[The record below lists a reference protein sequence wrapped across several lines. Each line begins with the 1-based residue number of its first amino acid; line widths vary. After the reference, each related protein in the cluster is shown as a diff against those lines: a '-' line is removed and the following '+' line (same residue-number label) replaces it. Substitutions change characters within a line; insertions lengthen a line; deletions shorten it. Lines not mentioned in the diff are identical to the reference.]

1 MVDSKGS
8 QNGCHKQ
15 NQWIGASV
23 PTRASRHVEAFLPR
37 TGRSRL
43 HASFRCQAEQCGQGK
58 DSPGREPQCGSSSHR
73 AVALLY
79 LGCPLYDLR
88 NSGVMHGFQSSS
100 GTDRYRMV
108 EDGIRPGVTSNLCRL
123 FLDGG
128 DSWKERVG
136 ATVMNSP
143 PLEFLTC

>member
-1 MVDSKGS
+1 
-8 QNGCHKQ
+8 
-15 NQWIGASV
+15 
-23 PTRASRHVEAFLPR
+23 
-37 TGRSRL
+37 
-43 HASFRCQAEQCGQGK
+43 
-58 DSPGREPQCGSSSHR
+58 
-73 AVALLY
+73 
-79 LGCPLYDLR
+79 
-88 NSGVMHGFQSSS
+88 MHGFQSSS

-108 EDGIRPGVTSNLCRL
+108 EDGIRTGVTSNLCRL